1 MSTNQQKESS
11 KSNNEEEEVDLGSL
25 FVIIGKGFSN
35 FFNFIGNIF
44 KGIFHF
50 FISILIFL
58 KENSFKIGI
67 AAIIGFAVGIFLEV
81 KSSDTYSSDMLVQ
94 PNYKSVSQL
103 YNNINYYNDLV
114 EQKDTLGIQNTFNL
128 DKETAASLKEFSIEP
143 IANENDIINAYNDFV
158 LEVDTATVSSYTF
171 EDFKASFKDLDYKTH
186 EINVIA
192 EKNDVFNKLDE
203 IIISSV
209 VKNKYFSRV
218 KELTN
223 ENLNRTDSLLR
234 QNLGQVDSLRKV
246 YMQVM
251 IEEAKKQSN
260 GTSIDLGGEK
270 RSTKELE
277 LFATKRNL
285 NSELTDV
292 VIDKSEKYE
301 VVNVI
306 SNFQPVGYK
315 IDGVYENK
323 AVQFSILGILL
334 MVFLLLFTKINTY
347 LGNYKK

>member
-1 MSTNQQKESS
+1 MSTNQQKENSR
-11 KSNNEEEEVDLGSL
+11 SNNEEEVDLGSL
-25 FVIIGKGFSN
+25 FTIIGKGFSK

-67 AAIIGFAVGIFLEV
+67 AAIIGFAVGFFLEI
-81 KSSDTYSSDMLVQ
+81 KSSDTYSSVMLVQ
-94 PNYKSVSQL
+94 PNFKSVSQL

-114 EQKDTLGIQNTFNL
+114 EQKDTVGIQNTFNL

-306 SNFQPVGYK
+306 SNFQPKGSEIK
-315 IDGVYENK
+315 GAENNKGVQL
-323 AVQFSILGILL
+323 AILSSVLVIFILL
-334 MVFLLLFTKINTY
+334 LLKLNNFLSVYRK
-347 LGNYKK
+347 

>member
-1 MSTNQQKESS
+1 MSANQQKENSR
-11 KSNNEEEEVDLGSL
+11 SNNEEEVDLGSL
-25 FVIIGKGFSN
+25 FVIIGKGFSK
-35 FFNFIGNIF
+35 FFNFIGGIF

-67 AAIIGFAVGIFLEV
+67 AAIIGFAGGIFLEV
-81 KSSDTYSSDMLVQ
+81 KSSDTYSSNMLVQ
-94 PNYKSVSQL
+94 PNFKSVSQL
-103 YNNINYYNDLV
+103 YNNINFYNDLV
-114 EQKDTLGIQNTFNL
+114 EQRDTLGIQNTFNL
-128 DKETAASLKEFSIEP
+128 DKETAASLKKFSIEP
-143 IANENDIINAYNDFV
+143 ITNENDIINAYNDFV
-158 LEVDTATVSSYTF
+158 LEADTTTVSSYTF

-186 EINVIA
+186 KINVIA

-285 NSELTDV
+285 NSELTDI

-306 SNFQPVGYK
+306 SNFQSIGYEIK
-315 IDGVYENK
+315 GITKNYG
-323 AVQFSILGILL
+323 FLLGMASAGL
-334 MVFLLLFTKINTY
+334 MVLFLLFIELNKF
-347 LGNYKK
+347 LENYKK

>member
-11 KSNNEEEEVDLGSL
+11 KSNNEEEVDLGSL

-158 LEVDTATVSSYTF
+158 LEVDTTTVSSYTF

-234 QNLGQVDSLRKV
+234 QNLSQVDSLRKV

-277 LFATKRNL
+277 LFATKRSL
-285 NSELTDV
+285 NSELKNV

-315 IDGVYENK
+315 IDGVSENK

-334 MVFLLLFTKINTY
+334 MVLILLFTKINTY

>member
-11 KSNNEEEEVDLGSL
+11 KSNNEEEVDLGSL

-58 KENSFKIGI
+58 KENSLKIGI

-234 QNLGQVDSLRKV
+234 QNLSQVDSLRKV

-315 IDGVYENK
+315 IDGVSENK

-334 MVFLLLFTKINTY
+334 MIFLLLFTKINTY

>member
-1 MSTNQQKESS
+1 MSTNQQKENS
-11 KSNNEEEEVDLGSL
+11 KSNNEEEVDLGSL
-25 FVIIGKGFSN
+25 FVIIGKGFSK
-35 FFNFIGNIF
+35 FFNFIGDIF

-50 FISILIFL
+50 LIVILIFL
-58 KENSFKIGI
+58 KENSLKIGI
-67 AAIIGFAVGIFLEV
+67 AAIIGFAVGIFLEL
-81 KSSDTYSSDMLVQ
+81 KSSDTYSSVMLVQ
-94 PNYKSVSQL
+94 PNFKSVSQL

-114 EQKDTLGIQNTFNL
+114 KQKDTVGIQNTFNL

-158 LEVDTATVSSYTF
+158 LEVDTATVSSYTY
-171 EDFKASFKDLDYKTH
+171 EYFKASFKDLDYKTH

-277 LFATKRNL
+277 LFATKRSL
-285 NSELTDV
+285 NSELKNV

-306 SNFQPVGYK
+306 SNFQPKGSEIK
-315 IDGVYENK
+315 GAENNKGVQL
-323 AVQFSILGILL
+323 AILSSVLVIFILL
-334 MVFLLLFTKINTY
+334 LLKLNNFLSVYRK
-347 LGNYKK
+347 

>member
-1 MSTNQQKESS
+1 MSTNQQKENS
-11 KSNNEEEEVDLGSL
+11 KSNNEEEVDLGSL
-25 FVIIGKGFSN
+25 FVIIGKGFSK
-35 FFNFIGNIF
+35 FFNFIGDIF

-81 KSSDTYSSDMLVQ
+81 KSSDTYSSNMLVQ
-94 PNYKSVSQL
+94 PNFKSVSQL
-103 YNNINYYNDLV
+103 YNNINFYNDLV
-114 EQKDTLGIQNTFNL
+114 EQRDTLGIQNTFNL

-158 LEVDTATVSSYTF
+158 LEADTTTVSSYTF

-285 NSELTDV
+285 NSELTDI

-306 SNFQPVGYK
+306 SNFQPKGSEIK
-315 IDGVYENK
+315 GAENNK
-323 AVQFSILGILL
+323 GIQLSILSSVVVIFILL
-334 MVFLLLFTKINTY
+334 LLKLNNFLSAYRK
-347 LGNYKK
+347 

>member
-1 MSTNQQKESS
+1 M
-11 KSNNEEEEVDLGSL
+11 
-25 FVIIGKGFSN
+25 
-35 FFNFIGNIF
+35 
-44 KGIFHF
+44 
-50 FISILIFL
+50 
-58 KENSFKIGI
+58 
-67 AAIIGFAVGIFLEV
+67 
-81 KSSDTYSSDMLVQ
+81 
-94 PNYKSVSQL
+94 
-103 YNNINYYNDLV
+103 
-114 EQKDTLGIQNTFNL
+114 
-128 DKETAASLKEFSIEP
+128 
-143 IANENDIINAYNDFV
+143 
-158 LEVDTATVSSYTF
+158 
-171 EDFKASFKDLDYKTH
+171 
-186 EINVIA
+186 IA

-203 IIISSV
+203 IIIYSV

-277 LFATKRNL
+277 LFATKRDL
-285 NSELTDV
+285 NIELIDV

-306 SNFQPVGYK
+306 SNFQPKGSQIK
-315 IDGVYENK
+315 GVENNK
-323 AVQFSILGILL
+323 G
-334 MVFLLLFTKINTY
+334 FLLSIIGAGFMILVLLLIKINKF
-347 LGNYKK
+347 LSNYKK

>member
-1 MSTNQQKESS
+1 MSTNQQKENSR
-11 KSNNEEEEVDLGSL
+11 SNNEEEIDLGSL
-25 FVIIGKGFSN
+25 FTIIGKGFSK

-158 LEVDTATVSSYTF
+158 LEVDTTTVSSYTF

-234 QNLGQVDSLRKV
+234 QNLSQVDSLRKV

-277 LFATKRNL
+277 LFATKRSL
-285 NSELTDV
+285 NSELKNV

-315 IDGVYENK
+315 IDGVSENK

-334 MVFLLLFTKINTY
+334 MIFLLLFTKINTY

>member
-1 MSTNQQKESS
+1 MSTNQQKENS
-11 KSNNEEEEVDLGSL
+11 KNNNEEEVDLGSL
-25 FVIIGKGFSN
+25 FTIIGKGFSK

-94 PNYKSVSQL
+94 PNFKSVSQL
-103 YNNINYYNDLV
+103 YNNINFYNDLV
-114 EQKDTLGIQNTFNL
+114 EQRDTLGIQNTFNL

-158 LEVDTATVSSYTF
+158 LEADTTTVSSYTF

-285 NSELTDV
+285 NSELTDI

-315 IDGVYENK
+315 IDGLSENK

-334 MVFLLLFTKINTY
+334 MVLILLFTKINTY

>member
-11 KSNNEEEEVDLGSL
+11 KSNNEEEVDLGSL
-25 FVIIGKGFSN
+25 FVIIGKGFSK
-35 FFNFIGNIF
+35 FFNFIGDIF

-50 FISILIFL
+50 LIVILIFL
-58 KENSFKIGI
+58 KENNLKIGI
-67 AAIIGFAVGIFLEV
+67 AAIIGFAVGIFLEL
-81 KSSDTYSSDMLVQ
+81 KSSDTYSSVMLVQ
-94 PNYKSVSQL
+94 PNFKSVSQL

-114 EQKDTLGIQNTFNL
+114 KQKDTVGIQNTFNL

-143 IANENDIINAYNDFV
+143 IDNENDIINAYNDFV
-158 LEVDTATVSSYTF
+158 LEADTATVSSYTF
-171 EDFKASFKDLDYKTH
+171 QYFKASFKDLDYKTH

-277 LFATKRNL
+277 LFATKGDLNL
-285 NSELTDV
+285 ELIDV

-306 SNFQPVGYK
+306 SNFQPKGSEIK
-315 IDGVYENK
+315 GVENNK
-323 AVQFSILGILL
+323 GVQLAILSSVLVIFILL
-334 MVFLLLFTKINTY
+334 LLKLNNFLSVYRK
-347 LGNYKK
+347 

>member
-1 MSTNQQKESS
+1 MSTNQQKENS
-11 KSNNEEEEVDLGSL
+11 KNNNEEEVDLGSL
-25 FVIIGKGFSN
+25 FTIIGKGFSK

-94 PNYKSVSQL
+94 PNFKSVSQL
-103 YNNINYYNDLV
+103 YNNINFYNDLV
-114 EQKDTLGIQNTFNL
+114 EQRDTLGIQNTFNL

-285 NSELTDV
+285 NLELTDI

-306 SNFQPVGYK
+306 SNFQPIGYK
-315 IDGVYENK
+315 EG
-323 AVQFSILGILL
+323 GILKNAIFQYAFIGGIL
-334 MVFLLLFTKINTY
+334 MVLCILIMQLNRY
-347 LGNYKK
+347 LNNYIK

>member
-1 MSTNQQKESS
+1 MSTNQQKENS
-11 KSNNEEEEVDLGSL
+11 KSNNEEEVDLGSL
-25 FVIIGKGFSN
+25 FTIIGKGFSK

-94 PNYKSVSQL
+94 PNFKSVSQL
-103 YNNINYYNDLV
+103 YNNINFYNDLV
-114 EQKDTLGIQNTFNL
+114 EQRDTLGIQNTFNL

-277 LFATKRNL
+277 LFATKQNL
-285 NSELTDV
+285 NSELTDI

-315 IDGVYENK
+315 IDGVSENK

-334 MVFLLLFTKINTY
+334 MVLILLFTKINTY

>member
-1 MSTNQQKESS
+1 MSTNQQKENSR
-11 KSNNEEEEVDLGSL
+11 SNNEEEVDLGSL
-25 FVIIGKGFSN
+25 FTIIGKGFSK

-315 IDGVYENK
+315 IGGVSENK

-334 MVFLLLFTKINTY
+334 MIFLLLFTKINTY

>member
-1 MSTNQQKESS
+1 MSTNQQKENS
-11 KSNNEEEEVDLGSL
+11 KNNNEEEVDLGSL
-25 FVIIGKGFSN
+25 FTIIGKGFSK

-94 PNYKSVSQL
+94 PNFKSVSQL
-103 YNNINYYNDLV
+103 YNNINFYNDLV
-114 EQKDTLGIQNTFNL
+114 EQRDTLGIQNTFNL

-277 LFATKRNL
+277 LFATKQNL
-285 NSELTDV
+285 NSELTDI

-315 IDGVYENK
+315 IDGLSENK

-334 MVFLLLFTKINTY
+334 MVLILLFTKINTY

>member
-1 MSTNQQKESS
+1 MSTNQQKENS
-11 KSNNEEEEVDLGSL
+11 KSNNEEEVDLGSL
-25 FVIIGKGFSN
+25 FTIIGKGFSK

-94 PNYKSVSQL
+94 PNFKSVSQL
-103 YNNINYYNDLV
+103 YNNINFYNDLV
-114 EQKDTLGIQNTFNL
+114 EQRDTLGIQNTFNL

-158 LEVDTATVSSYTF
+158 LEADTTTVSSYTF
-171 EDFKASFKDLDYKTH
+171 EDFKASFKDLDYKIH

-285 NSELTDV
+285 NLELTDI

-315 IDGVYENK
+315 IDGVSENK

-334 MVFLLLFTKINTY
+334 MVVILLFTKINTY

>member
-1 MSTNQQKESS
+1 MSTNQQKENS
-11 KSNNEEEEVDLGSL
+11 KNNNEEEVDLGSL
-25 FVIIGKGFSN
+25 FTIIGKGFSK

-94 PNYKSVSQL
+94 PNFKSVSQL
-103 YNNINYYNDLV
+103 YNNINFYNDLV
-114 EQKDTLGIQNTFNL
+114 EQRDTLGIQNTFNL

-277 LFATKRNL
+277 LFATKQNL
-285 NSELTDV
+285 NSELTDI

-315 IDGVYENK
+315 IDGVSENK

-334 MVFLLLFTKINTY
+334 MVLILLFTKINTY